1 MKKKFNIPISKVA
14 LTNED
19 VEQANIPLKNG
30 WLVQGPFVNKFEE
43 KWSAFTGSKYSIAL
57 NSCTS
62 GLLLGLLAL
71 DLKPGDEVIVPAFT
85 WISTANVVEQAGG
98 KVVFCDIDLKTFNLD
113 ISKIEEK
120 ISPKTKV
127 IMAVHLFG
135 LSVDMKELNEIAK
148 IKNIKIIEDAACGFG
163 GKYFDRHLGTFGDFG
178 CFSFHP
184 RKSITTGEGGML
196 TTNSK
201 MLAEKAKTLRNHGA
215 LITDHQRHISSK
227 PYFLSDHV
235 EAGYNFRMTDF
246 QASLALSQLKRGKK
260 IINDRRKIAKKYD
273 DAFSNLNMF
282 IHPPKIK
289 GYYHSYQSYACI
301 LNTQELSLK
310 NLNIINKNRNNLMEN
325 LFEVG
330 ISTRPATHAVHLLKY
345 YKKKYSLKPEDFPNA
360 LIANDCSISL
370 PLFNGLKSD
379 EQNFVIENTIKFIKN
394 LI

>member
-1 MKKKFNIPISKVA
+1 
-14 LTNED
+14 
-19 VEQANIPLKNG
+19 
-30 WLVQGPFVNKFEE
+30 
-43 KWSAFTGSKYSIAL
+43 
-57 NSCTS
+57 
-62 GLLLGLLAL
+62 
-71 DLKPGDEVIVPAFT
+71 
-85 WISTANVVEQAGG
+85 
-98 KVVFCDIDLKTFNLD
+98 
-113 ISKIEEK
+113 
-120 ISPKTKV
+120 
-127 IMAVHLFG
+127 
-135 LSVDMKELNEIAK
+135 
-148 IKNIKIIEDAACGFG
+148 
-163 GKYFDRHLGTFGDFG
+163 
-178 CFSFHP
+178 
-184 RKSITTGEGGML
+184 ML

-325 LFEVG
+325 L
-330 ISTRPATHAVHLLKY
+330 LKLVY
-345 YKKKYSLKPEDFPNA
+345 LQ
-360 LIANDCSISL
+360 
-370 PLFNGLKSD
+370 GL
-379 EQNFVIENTIKFIKN
+379 QLMQYIY
-394 LI
+394 